1 MMTLVLISAGTSYSE
16 IAFSDAESD
25 DNIKLLIKPSICLI
39 DGRETECKSRF
50 DVSWQSKSQLD
61 GCIFID
67 YQRESIQCWQKQ
79 ISGNTTINIE
89 HEDSV
94 LVSLENRALKITYAK
109 NKIRVM
115 NKASLKKRRLRYP
128 WDFL

>member
-25 DNIKLLIKPSICLI
+25 DSIKLLIKPSICLI

-79 ISGNTTINIE
+79 FAGNTTINIE